1 MKHYPNSRKEFFIML
16 VDRIMKAFMFNKEV
30 YSEVEHDTSFTTTA
44 WIIVAATAFLGSLGS
59 TFGASGFDQPVAGIT
74 GVLVGTVV
82 GIIGFAV
89 GTAVITWV
97 GQAVFKA
104 EVTFDELV
112 RTLGLAFV
120 WRVLGVISIIGA
132 FSPALAC
139 VAAPISLAAAIAGL
153 FSWFIAAKEALD
165 LDWTQTIVTVLLGWA
180 AIMAITFFT
189 TLILGMLGL
198 GAAGLA
204 GAFR

>member
-1 MKHYPNSRKEFFIML
+1 ML
-16 VDRIMKAFMFNKEV
+16 VDRIMKAFMFNKDV

-89 GTAVITWV
+89 GTAIITWV

-112 RTLGLAFV
+112 RTLGLAYI
-120 WRVLGVISIIGA
+120 WRVVGVLSIVGA
-132 FSPALAC
+132 FSSALAC
-139 VAAPISLAAAIAGL
+139 VTAPISLAAAIAGL

-198 GAAGLA
+198 GVAELA
-204 GAFR
+204 GEFR

>member
-1 MKHYPNSRKEFFIML
+1 ML

-44 WIIVAATAFLGSLGS
+44 WVIVAATAFLGSLGS

-74 GVLVGTVV
+74 GALVGTVV

-89 GTAVITWV
+89 GTAIIAWV
-97 GQAVFKA
+97 GKAVFKA

-112 RTLGLAFV
+112 RTLGLAYV
-120 WRVLGVISIIGA
+120 WRVVGVLGI
-132 FSPALAC
+132 
-139 VAAPISLAAAIAGL
+139 L

-180 AIMAITFFT
+180 AIMAVAFFT
-189 TLILGMLGL
+189 TLILGALGL

>member
-1 MKHYPNSRKEFFIML
+1 ML
-16 VDRIMKAFMFNKEV
+16 IDRITKAFMFNKEV

-44 WIIVAATAFLGSLGS
+44 WVIVVATAFLGSLGS
-59 TFGASGFDQPVAGIT
+59 TFGAGGFDQPAAGIV

-89 GTAVITWV
+89 GTAIITWV

-112 RTLGLAFV
+112 RTLGLAYI
-120 WRVLGVISIIGA
+120 WRVVGVLSIVGA
-132 FSPALAC
+132 FSPALTC
-139 VAAPISLAAAIAGL
+139 ITAPISIAAAIAGL

-165 LDWTQTIVTVLLGWA
+165 LEWTQTIVTVLLGWA
-180 AIMAITFFT
+180 AIMIVTFFT
-189 TLILGMLGL
+189 ALVLGMLGL
-198 GAAGLA
+198 GAAGLT
-204 GAFR
+204 GAFG

>member
-1 MKHYPNSRKEFFIML
+1 ML
-16 VDRIMKAFMFNKEV
+16 IDRITKAFMFNKDV

-44 WIIVAATAFLGSLGS
+44 WAIVAATAFLSSLGS
-59 TFGASGFDQPVAGIT
+59 QFGAGGFDRPVAGIF
-74 GVLVGTVV
+74 GALAGTVV

-89 GTAVITWV
+89 GTAIITWV

-112 RTLGLAFV
+112 RTLGLAYV
-120 WRVLGVISIIGA
+120 WRAVGVLSIVGA
-132 FSPALAC
+132 FSTALAC
-139 VAAPISLAAAIAGL
+139 VTVPISLTAAIAGL

-165 LDWTQTIVTVLLGWA
+165 LDWTQTIVTVILGWV
-180 AIMAITFFT
+180 AILVVGFFA

>member
-1 MKHYPNSRKEFFIML
+1 ML
-16 VDRIMKAFMFNKEV
+16 IDRITKAFMFNKEV

-44 WIIVAATAFLGSLGS
+44 WVIVVATAFLGSLGS
-59 TFGASGFDQPVAGIT
+59 TFGAGGFDQPAAGIV

-89 GTAVITWV
+89 GTAIITWV

-112 RTLGLAFV
+112 RTLGLAYI
-120 WRVLGVISIIGA
+120 WRVVGVLSIVGA
-132 FSPALAC
+132 FSPALTC
-139 VAAPISLAAAIAGL
+139 ITAPISIAAAIAGL

-180 AIMAITFFT
+180 AIMVVTFFT
-189 TLILGMLGL
+189 ALVLGMLGL

-204 GAFR
+204 GEFG

>member
-1 MKHYPNSRKEFFIML
+1 ML

-44 WIIVAATAFLGSLGS
+44 WVIVAATAFLGSLGS
-59 TFGASGFDQPVAGIT
+59 TFGASGFDQPVAGVV
-74 GVLVGTVV
+74 GVLVGTVI

-89 GTAVITWV
+89 GTAIITWV
-97 GQAVFKA
+97 GQTVFKA

-112 RTLGLAFV
+112 RTLGLAYV
-120 WRVLGVISIIGA
+120 WRVLGVISIVGA

-139 VAAPISLAAAIAGL
+139 VTAPISLAAAIAGL

-180 AIMAITFFT
+180 AIMIVTFFT
-189 TLILGMLGL
+189 SLILGMFGL

>member
-1 MKHYPNSRKEFFIML
+1 ML

-44 WIIVAATAFLGSLGS
+44 WVIVAATAFLGSLGS

-120 WRVLGVISIIGA
+120 WRVLGVISIVGA

-180 AIMAITFFT
+180 AIMAITFIT
-189 TLILGMLGL
+189 ALILGMLGL

>member
-1 MKHYPNSRKEFFIML
+1 ML
-16 VDRIMKAFMFNKEV
+16 VDRIMKAFMFNKDV

-44 WIIVAATAFLGSLGS
+44 WVIVAATAFLGSLGS

-89 GTAVITWV
+89 GTAIITWV
-97 GQAVFKA
+97 GKAVFKA

-112 RTLGLAFV
+112 RTLGLAYI
-120 WRVLGVISIIGA
+120 WRVVGVLSIVGA

-153 FSWFIAAKEALD
+153 FSWFIAAREALD

-198 GAAGLA
+198 GVAELA
-204 GAFR
+204 GEFR

>member
-1 MKHYPNSRKEFFIML
+1 ML
-16 VDRIMKAFMFNKEV
+16 VDRITKAFMFNKEV

-44 WIIVAATAFLGSLGS
+44 WVIVAATAFLGSLGS
-59 TFGASGFDQPVAGIT
+59 TFGAGGFDQPAAGIV

-97 GQAVFKA
+97 GQTVFKA

-112 RTLGLAFV
+112 RTLGLAYI
-120 WRVLGVISIIGA
+120 WRVLGVISIVGA

-180 AIMAITFFT
+180 AIMAITVFT
-189 TLILGMLGL
+189 ALILGMLGL

>member
-1 MKHYPNSRKEFFIML
+1 ML

-44 WIIVAATAFLGSLGS
+44 WVIVAATAFLGSLGS
-59 TFGASGFDQPVAGIT
+59 TFGASGFDQPVAGVV
-74 GVLVGTVV
+74 GVLVGTVI

-89 GTAVITWV
+89 GTVIITWV
-97 GQAVFKA
+97 GQTVFKA

-112 RTLGLAFV
+112 RTLGLAYV
-120 WRVLGVISIIGA
+120 WRVLGVISIVGA

-139 VAAPISLAAAIAGL
+139 VTAPISLAAAIAGL

-180 AIMAITFFT
+180 AIMIVTFFT
-189 TLILGMLGL
+189 SLILGMFGL

>member
-1 MKHYPNSRKEFFIML
+1 ML
-16 VDRIMKAFMFNKEV
+16 IDRITKAFMFNKEV

-44 WIIVAATAFLGSLGS
+44 WVIVAATAFLGSLGS
-59 TFGASGFDQPVAGIT
+59 TFGAGGFDRPVAGIV
-74 GVLVGTVV
+74 GVLVGAVV

-89 GTAVITWV
+89 GTAIIAWV
-97 GQAVFKA
+97 GQTVFKA

-112 RTLGLAFV
+112 RTLGLAYV
-120 WRVLGVISIIGA
+120 WRAVGVLSIVGA

-139 VAAPISLAAAIAGL
+139 VTAPISLAAAIAGL

-180 AIMAITFFT
+180 AIMIVTFFAS
-189 TLILGMLGL
+189 LILGMLGL

>member
-1 MKHYPNSRKEFFIML
+1 ML
-16 VDRIMKAFMFNKEV
+16 VNRIMKAFMFNKEV

-44 WIIVAATAFLGSLGS
+44 WVIVAATAFLGSLGS
-59 TFGASGFDQPVAGIT
+59 TFGAEGFDQPVAGIV
-74 GVLVGTVV
+74 GVLAGTVV

-89 GTAVITWV
+89 GTAIITWV
-97 GQAVFKA
+97 GKTVFKA

-112 RTLGLAFV
+112 RTLGLAYV
-120 WRVLGVISIIGA
+120 WRVVGVVGIVGA
-132 FSPALAC
+132 FSPTLAC
-139 VAAPISLAAAIAGL
+139 ITAPISLAAAIAGL

-165 LDWTQTIVTVLLGWA
+165 LDWTQTIITVLLGWA
-180 AIMAITFFT
+180 AIMAVAFFT

-198 GAAGLA
+198 GVAGLA

>member
-1 MKHYPNSRKEFFIML
+1 ML
-16 VDRIMKAFMFNKEV
+16 IDRITKAFMFNKEV

-44 WIIVAATAFLGSLGS
+44 WVIVAATAFLSSLGS
-59 TFGASGFDQPVAGIT
+59 QFGASGFDQPVAGIT
-74 GVLVGTVV
+74 GALVGTVV

-104 EVTFDELV
+104 EVTFGELA
-112 RTLGLAFV
+112 RTLGLAYV
-120 WRVLGVISIIGA
+120 WRVVGVLSIVGA
-132 FSPALAC
+132 FSQALTC
-139 VAAPISLAAAIAGL
+139 VTAPISIAAAIAGL

-165 LDWTQTIVTVLLGWA
+165 LDWTQTIVTVILGWV
-180 AIMAITFFT
+180 AIMAVAFFT
-189 TLILGMLGL
+189 TLILGVLGL
-198 GAAGLA
+198 GVAGLA

>member
-1 MKHYPNSRKEFFIML
+1 ML
-16 VDRIMKAFMFNKEV
+16 IDRITKAFMFNKDV

-44 WIIVAATAFLGSLGS
+44 WVIVAATAFLSSLGS
-59 TFGASGFDQPVAGIT
+59 QFGAGGFDRPVAGIL
-74 GVLVGTVV
+74 GALAGTVV

-89 GTAVITWV
+89 GTAIITWV

-112 RTLGLAFV
+112 RTLGLAYV
-120 WRVLGVISIIGA
+120 WRAVGVLSIIGA

-139 VAAPISLAAAIAGL
+139 VTAPIGLAAAIAGL

-165 LDWTQTIVTVLLGWA
+165 LDWTQTIVTVILGWV
-180 AIMAITFFT
+180 AILVVGFFA

>member
-1 MKHYPNSRKEFFIML
+1 ML
-16 VDRIMKAFMFNKEV
+16 VDRITKAFMFNKEV

-44 WIIVAATAFLGSLGS
+44 WVIVAATAFLGSLGS
-59 TFGASGFDQPVAGIT
+59 TFGAGGFDQPATGIV

-97 GQAVFKA
+97 GQTVFKA

-112 RTLGLAFV
+112 RTLGLAYI
-120 WRVLGVISIIGA
+120 WRVLGVISIVGA

-180 AIMAITFFT
+180 AIMAITFIT
-189 TLILGMLGL
+189 ALILGMLGL

>member
-1 MKHYPNSRKEFFIML
+1 ML
-16 VDRIMKAFMFNKEV
+16 IDRITKAFMFNKEV

-44 WIIVAATAFLGSLGS
+44 WVIVAATAFLSSFGSQ
-59 TFGASGFDQPVAGIT
+59 FGASGFDQPVAGIT

-104 EVTFDELV
+104 EVTFGELA
-112 RTLGLAFV
+112 RTLGLAYV
-120 WRVLGVISIIGA
+120 WRVVGVLSIVGA

-139 VAAPISLAAAIAGL
+139 VTAPISIAAAIAGL

-165 LDWTQTIVTVLLGWA
+165 LDWTQTIVTVILGWV
-180 AIMAITFFT
+180 AIMAVAFFA
-189 TLILGMLGL
+189 TLILGILGL
-198 GAAGLA
+198 GVAGLA
-204 GAFR
+204 GAFG

>member
-1 MKHYPNSRKEFFIML
+1 ML
-16 VDRIMKAFMFNKEV
+16 VDRIMKAFMFNKDV

-44 WIIVAATAFLGSLGS
+44 WVIVAATAFLGSLGS

-132 FSPALAC
+132 FSPALVC

-189 TLILGMLGL
+189 TLILGILGL

-204 GAFR
+204 GVVR

>member
-1 MKHYPNSRKEFFIML
+1 ML

-44 WIIVAATAFLGSLGS
+44 WVIVAATAFLGSLGS
-59 TFGASGFDQPVAGIT
+59 TFGAEGFDQPVAGIV
-74 GVLVGTVV
+74 GVLAGTVV

-89 GTAVITWV
+89 GTAIITWV
-97 GQAVFKA
+97 GKTVFKA

-112 RTLGLAFV
+112 RTLGLAYV
-120 WRVLGVISIIGA
+120 WRVVGVVGIVGA
-132 FSPALAC
+132 FSPTLAC
-139 VAAPISLAAAIAGL
+139 ITAPISLAAAIAGL

-165 LDWTQTIVTVLLGWA
+165 LDWTQTIITVLLGWA
-180 AIMAITFFT
+180 AIMAVAFFT

-198 GAAGLA
+198 GVAGLA

>member
-1 MKHYPNSRKEFFIML
+1 ML
-16 VDRIMKAFMFNKEV
+16 IDRIMKAFMFNKDV

-44 WIIVAATAFLGSLGS
+44 WAIVAATAFLGSLGS

-204 GAFR
+204 GALR

>member
-1 MKHYPNSRKEFFIML
+1 
-16 VDRIMKAFMFNKEV
+16 
-30 YSEVEHDTSFTTTA
+30 
-44 WIIVAATAFLGSLGS
+44 
-59 TFGASGFDQPVAGIT
+59 
-74 GVLVGTVV
+74 VLVGTVV

-97 GQAVFKA
+97 GQTVFKA

-112 RTLGLAFV
+112 RTLGLAYI
-120 WRVLGVISIIGA
+120 WRVLGVISIVGA

-189 TLILGMLGL
+189 ALILGMLGL

>member
-1 MKHYPNSRKEFFIML
+1 ML
-16 VDRIMKAFMFNKEV
+16 IDRITKAFMFNKEV

-44 WIIVAATAFLGSLGS
+44 WVIVVATAFLGSLGS
-59 TFGASGFDQPVAGIT
+59 TFGAGGFDQPAAGIV

-89 GTAVITWV
+89 GTAIITWV

-112 RTLGLAFV
+112 RTLGLAYI
-120 WRVLGVISIIGA
+120 WRVVGVLSIVGA
-132 FSPALAC
+132 FSPALTC
-139 VAAPISLAAAIAGL
+139 ITAPISIAAAIAGL

-180 AIMAITFFT
+180 AIMIVTFFT
-189 TLILGMLGL
+189 ALVLGMLGL

-204 GAFR
+204 GEFG